1 MKVISPIYIN
11 GSAFSFTRNNFEE
24 EIKDTISYE
33 EIKKMLMI
41 IKGIIIVV
49 VVSIATLG
57 ILTYTNSIVEETQ
70 ESITQTYLK
79 ASEYVHAGKI
89 SEAIEAYDQIIR
101 YDYSEEM
108 AWHEKGKL
116 IKSFDDCTR
125 AYIHY
130 AEYLKVFPDS
140 PRALEGFEEAN
151 NCRTLPQ
158 NNLNEN

>member
-1 MKVISPIYIN
+1 
-11 GSAFSFTRNNFEE
+11 
-24 EIKDTISYE
+24 
-33 EIKKMLMI
+33 MLMI
-41 IKGIIIVV
+41 VKGIVIVV
-49 VVSIATLG
+49 VVSITTLAVL
-57 ILTYTNSIVEETQ
+57 IYLNSIVEDTKEL
-70 ESITQTYLK
+70 IAQTYLK
-79 ASEYVHAGKI
+79 ASEYVHAGKV
-89 SEAIEAYDQIIR
+89 SEAIDAYDQIIR

-116 IKSFDDCTR
+116 IKSFDDCTI

-151 NCRTLPQ
+151 KCRTLTQ

>member
-1 MKVISPIYIN
+1 MPIYVEVMHFLTSCIN
-11 GSAFSFTRNNFEE
+11 CEE

-41 IKGIIIVV
+41 IKGIVIVV

-70 ESITQTYLK
+70 ESIAQTYLE
-79 ASEYVHAGKI
+79 ASEHVYAGNI
-89 SEAIEAYDQIIR
+89 SEAIDAYDQIIR

-125 AYIHY
+125 AYVHY

-151 NCRTLPQ
+151 ECRTIPQ
-158 NNLNEN
+158 NNLDEN

>member
-1 MKVISPIYIN
+1 MVIQT
-11 GSAFSFTRNNFEE
+11 FDE
-24 EIKDTISYE
+24 EIKDRIDFVE
-33 EIKKMLMI
+33 NKKMLMI
-41 IKGIIIVV
+41 IKGIVIVV

-57 ILTYTNSIVEETQ
+57 ILTYMNSIVEETQ
-70 ESITQTYLK
+70 ESIAQTYLK
-79 ASEYVHAGKI
+79 ASEYVHAGNVSK
-89 SEAIEAYDQIIR
+89 AIDAYDQIIR
-101 YDYSEEM
+101 YDYAEEM

-151 NCRTLPQ
+151 KCRTLPQ

>member
-1 MKVISPIYIN
+1 MQ
-11 GSAFSFTRNNFEE
+11 
-24 EIKDTISYE
+24 
-33 EIKKMLMI
+33 MI
-41 IKGIIIVV
+41 LIGIAIVV
-49 VVSIATLG
+49 AVSIATLG

-70 ESITQTYLK
+70 ESIAQIYLE

-89 SEAIEAYDQIIR
+89 SDAIDAYDQIIR

-116 IKSFDDCTR
+116 IQSFDNCTR

-151 NCRTLPQ
+151 KCRTLPQ
-158 NNLNEN
+158 NNLDEN

>member
-1 MKVISPIYIN
+1 
-11 GSAFSFTRNNFEE
+11 
-24 EIKDTISYE
+24 
-33 EIKKMLMI
+33 MLMI

-49 VVSIATLG
+49 LVSITTLG
-57 ILTYTNSIVEETQ
+57 ILMYTNSIVEETQ
-70 ESITQTYLK
+70 ESIAQTYLR
-79 ASEYVHAGKI
+79 ASEYVYAGNI
-89 SEAIEAYDQIIR
+89 SEAIDAYDQIIR

-151 NCRTLPQ
+151 KCRTIPQ
-158 NNLNEN
+158 NNLNDN

>member
-1 MKVISPIYIN
+1 MRNLLI
-11 GSAFSFTRNNFEE
+11 SFTKVLFLLLCRNLDE
-24 EIKDTISYE
+24 EIKDTIDYV
-33 EIKKMLMI
+33 EIEKMLMI
-41 IKGIIIVV
+41 VKGIVIVV

-70 ESITQTYLK
+70 ESITQTYLR
-79 ASEYVHAGKI
+79 ASEYVHAGNI
-89 SEAIEAYDQIIR
+89 SEAIDAYDQIIR

-116 IKSFDDCTR
+116 IKSFDNCTK
-125 AYIHY
+125 AYVHY

-151 NCRTLPQ
+151 KCRTITP
-158 NNLNEN
+158 NNLDEN